1 MERANRAHTE
11 LRGELVREV
20 RRLAKGLEHA
30 ETPAFDAVAL
40 IRSKIEPMVRGL
52 FPRIEQEAVLATLE
66 RSVVF
71 LTSANI
77 ESVLFDRSFDH
88 SAWTLANL
96 YLTSVGARLL
106 AQGAPRLVGI
116 SEETKCF
123 VSVEYFGENLSRI
136 SLSTSCP
143 YLSQLQTSRPGFPR
157 DVEEGVATQYRI
169 HEARDFRVCLRSILV
184 RVAAGKGPA
193 ERRALAEE
201 YSRRKHISEERV
213 DTAEVPVLSRRLR
226 RLATAGR

>member
-1 MERANRAHTE
+1 MTENRPGIQGEIKRYLRTGDSDPLYGAWPGSFMERANRAHAE

-116 SEETKCF
+116 REETTCF
-123 VSVEYFGENLSRI
+123 VSVEYFAENDPFADFIVHELPI
-136 SLSTSCP
+136 SFTTANEPPWVS
-143 YLSQLQTSRPGFPR
+143 
-157 DVEEGVATQYRI
+157 
-169 HEARDFRVCLRSILV
+169 ARRGGRS
-184 RVAAGKGPA
+184 G
-193 ERRALAEE
+193 
-201 YSRRKHISEERV
+201 YSISN
-213 DTAEVPVLSRRLR
+213 T
-226 RLATAGR
+226 